1 MPAELRRRPLWV
13 TVPLYAVALFII
25 GLDVWA
31 VAFWSAVGASIGS
44 GLAIAGGV
52 VALVLTALV
61 AMDARRQWLLGV
73 SADQPEGG

>member
-1 MPAELRRRPLWV
+1 
-13 TVPLYAVALFII
+13 
-25 GLDVWA
+25 VWA